1 VTLSTS
7 ERSGFGAG
15 PLARVAATV
24 HTLLVVE
31 ALFLLTGAIGI
42 VPLVLLDRDASNIPL
57 VAACAIPVG
66 PALSAALFALRRRSA
81 DLTDL
86 HPARA
91 FRRGYRLN
99 SLGVLKLWVPWLAWE
114 AILGI
119 NLAHGWWTGP
129 LVVVAVVAA
138 LWQTNALVIASLFE
152 FRARDTARLAAYFL
166 VRTFRVTLAILGLA
180 VLAALVTAL
189 WSEAVLALTAVLFAA
204 GLLHSARPLRAEIEE
219 RFVR

>member
-1 VTLSTS
+1 MTALSAG
-7 ERSGFGAG
+7 ERFGTG
-15 PLARVAATV
+15 PLARAAAFV
-24 HTLLVVE
+24 HTLLAVE
-31 ALFLLTGAIGI
+31 ALFLLTGAVGI

-91 FRRGYRLN
+91 FLRGYRLN

-114 AILGI
+114 TILGI
-119 NLAHGWWTGP
+119 NIAHGWWTGP

-138 LWQTNALVIASLFE
+138 LWQANALVIASLFE

-180 VLAALVTAL
+180 VIAALVTAL
-189 WSEAVLALTAVLFAA
+189 WSEAVLALMAALFAA
-204 GLLHSARPLRAEIEE
+204 GLLHAARPVRCEIEE

>member
-1 VTLSTS
+1 VASISTG
-7 ERSGFGAG
+7 ERFGTG
-15 PLARVAATV
+15 PLARVAALV

-31 ALFLLTGAIGI
+31 VLFLLTGAVGV

-57 VAACAIPVG
+57 VAACAVPVG
-66 PALSAALFALRRRSA
+66 PALSAALYALRRRST

-86 HPARA
+86 HPGRA
-91 FRRGYRLN
+91 FLRGYRMN
-99 SLGVLKLWVPWLAWE
+99 VVGVLRLWVPWLVWE

-119 NLAHGWWTGP
+119 NIAHGWWTGP

-138 LWQTNALVIASLFE
+138 LWQANALVIASLFE

-166 VRTFRVTLAILGLA
+166 ARTFRVTLAVLGLA
-180 VLAALVTAL
+180 VIAAAVTVV
-189 WSEAVLALTAVLFAA
+189 WSEVVLALVAAPFAA
-204 GLLHSARPLRAEIEE
+204 ALLHSARPLRAEIEE